1 MKVPF
6 LYDLDS
12 IRMIPLNFSYRK
24 MRNNTNNA
32 IVTAVDMS
40 FLRIKNMWPISI
52 RFLFYQVYCKIFI
65 KYLENYLKIV
75 FIYIQKSLIYKP
87 IKLLFYCLLMQY
99 CNVKNLSFNF
109 KRVPRRHK
117 KKKRTQPQVTASQ
130 KSHP

>member
-75 FIYIQKSLIYKP
+75 FIYIQKS
-87 IKLLFYCLLMQY
+87 
-99 CNVKNLSFNF
+99 
-109 KRVPRRHK
+109 
-117 KKKRTQPQVTASQ
+117 
-130 KSHP
+130 